1 MGWFADATSGILK
14 PVADVVNKYQ
24 DGKHKKEERADRI
37 LEAECVGRIALINK
51 YAEGDTN
58 ADLEA
63 MRQMQYSW
71 KDEYLTIVFTLPFL
85 YSFADVIISG
95 GTTAMAW
102 KAVALAPQW
111 YQWCLTGI
119 VIATFGLRA
128 WAART
133 RIK

>member
-1 MGWFADATSGILK
+1 MNWITNIFK
-14 PVADVVNKYQ
+14 PISDVVNKWQ
-24 DGKHKKEERADRI
+24 DGRQKKSERIDRI
-37 LEAECVGRIALINK
+37 KEAECLGRIAVINK
-51 YAEGDTN
+51 YVDGDNN

-85 YSFADVIISG
+85 YSFFDVIIKG
-95 GTTAMAW
+95 GTTETAW
-102 KAVALAPQW
+102 KAVALAPDW

-119 VIATFGLRA
+119 VMATFGLRA

>member
-1 MGWFADATSGILK
+1 MDWILNLFK
-14 PVADVVNKYQ
+14 PISEVVNKWQ
-24 DGKHKKEERADRI
+24 DGVQKKHERADRI
-37 LEAECVGRIALINK
+37 KEAECVGKIALINK

-63 MRQMQYSW
+63 MKQMQYSW
-71 KDEYLTIVFTLPFL
+71 KDEYLTIVFTAPFIAGFIP
-85 YSFADVIISG
+85 SPVVQ
-95 GTTAMAW
+95 TAIALGW
-102 KAVALAPQW
+102 KNLALAPHW

>member
-1 MGWFADATSGILK
+1 MWAFIGKIFE
-14 PVADVVNKYQ
+14 PVASIVNKYQ
-24 DGKHKKEERADRI
+24 DGKQKKEERADRI
-37 LEAECVGRIALINK
+37 LEAECLGRIALIGK
-51 YAEGDTN
+51 YAEGDAN

-85 YSFADVIISG
+85 YSFFDVIWKG
-95 GTTAMAW
+95 GTTEAAW
-102 KAVALAPQW
+102 KAVALAPDW

-119 VIATFGLRA
+119 VTATFGLRA

>member
-1 MGWFADATSGILK
+1 MSWIMNIFK
-14 PVADVVNKYQ
+14 PVADVVNKWQ
-24 DGKHKKEERADRI
+24 DGRQKKAERKDRI
-37 LEAECVGRIALINK
+37 LEAEAVGRIALINK
-51 YAEGDTN
+51 YADGDSN

-71 KDEYLTIVFTLPFL
+71 KDEYLTIVFTLPL
-85 YSFADVIISG
+85 LASFIPHEEVQAAIKQGWI
-95 GTTAMAW
+95 TI
-102 KAVALAPQW
+102 ALAPEW
-111 YQWCLTGI
+111 YQWCLVGI

>member
-1 MGWFADATSGILK
+1 MGILSFIGK
-14 PVADVVNKYQ
+14 ILEPVGSVVNKWQ
-24 DGKHKKEERADRI
+24 DGRQKKAERADRI
-37 LEAECVGRIALINK
+37 EEAKVEGQIAIINK
-51 YAEGDTN
+51 YADGDNN

-63 MRQMQYSW
+63 IKQMQYSW

-85 YSFADVIISG
+85 ASFIPYEEVQAALKEGWLMVA
-95 GTTAMAW
+95 TA
-102 KAVALAPQW
+102 PDW

-133 RIK
+133 KI

>member
-1 MGWFADATSGILK
+1 MNLLNVLK
-14 PVADVVNKYQ
+14 PLGDVVNKWQ
-24 DGKHKKEERADRI
+24 DGRQKKAERADRI
-37 LEAECVGRIALINK
+37 AEAETLGRIALVNK
-51 YAEGDTN
+51 YAEGDAN

-71 KDEYLTIVFTLPFL
+71 KDEYLTIVFTLPFIA
-85 YSFADVIISG
+85 SFIPDADVQAAMQKG
-95 GTTAMAW
+95 WENVATT
-102 KAVALAPQW
+102 PEW
-111 YQWCLTGI
+111 YQWCLMGI